1 MEFNFDKCFLLPS
14 HSCSAAL
21 WSWGACLKS
30 WCLRPEA
37 PTVALT
43 FVNNLTK
50 EPKRRRSCPEH
61 LLGAVTEKVG
71 PFRKSL
77 ATFDTV
83 GHYVAKE
90 KARHLRP
97 GSPSASRGSFFLSA
111 KLPSSTTCEPF
122 LTPFNTFSL
131 NLEDLASLLVYSK
144 LAQWMTWQRPD
155 ANHTLNSI
163 IILLPTAFIE
173 GSAPSDVE
181 TAVILGMVPCWCH
194 RGVGFKP
201 FVWLRVFCSIG

>member
-1 MEFNFDKCFLLPS
+1 MFSPPFSLLFCCSLILGPVLNHGVCRPS
-14 HSCSAAL
+14 T
-21 WSWGACLKS
+21 
-30 WCLRPEA
+30 
-37 PTVALT
+37 TVALT

-61 LLGAVTEKVG
+61 LLGSVTEKVG

-90 KARHLRP
+90 KASHLRP

-144 LAQWMTWQRPD
+144 LAQ
-155 ANHTLNSI
+155 
-163 IILLPTAFIE
+163 
-173 GSAPSDVE
+173 
-181 TAVILGMVPCWCH
+181 
-194 RGVGFKP
+194 
-201 FVWLRVFCSIG
+201 